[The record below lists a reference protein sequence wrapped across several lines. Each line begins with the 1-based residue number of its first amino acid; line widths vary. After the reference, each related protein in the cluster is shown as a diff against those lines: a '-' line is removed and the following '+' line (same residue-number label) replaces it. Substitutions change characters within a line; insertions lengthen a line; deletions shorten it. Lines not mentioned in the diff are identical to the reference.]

1 MMKEM
6 IQLSFTEEEL
16 TILQAFVAVGIM
28 IHLGDEEAAKEEIS
42 IMNYFMR
49 EWPEASESLANKM
62 TESVKI
68 SMKLTEV
75 K

>member
-42 IMNYFMR
+42 SCVNGQKQVNLWQI
-49 EWPEASESLANKM
+49 K
-62 TESVKI
+62 
-68 SMKLTEV
+68 
-75 K
+75 